1 MSKASFIIKKERLRE
16 FYLLVGSII
25 FRMTNQA
32 FSGDVMAEVAYN
44 INLFSS
50 IMNQSFEIIKFV
62 FLKIFELNTIFDKL
76 LRPQHNKTLEK

>member
-1 MSKASFIIKKERLRE
+1 MSKASFIIKEERLRE

-62 FLKIFELNTIFDKL
+62 FLKIFELNTFFDKL
-76 LRPQHNKTLEK
+76 LRQ

>member
-50 IMNQSFEIIKFV
+50 IMNQSFEIIKIV
-62 FLKIFELNTIFDKL
+62 FLKIFELLFSISVYD
-76 LRPQHNKTLEK
+76 HNIIKP

>member
-44 INLFSS
+44 INSFSS
-50 IMNQSFEIIKFV
+50 IMNLSFEIIKFV

-76 LRPQHNKTLEK
+76 LRP

>member
-1 MSKASFIIKKERLRE
+1 MSKASFIIKEERLRE

-32 FSGDVMAEVAYN
+32 FSGDVMAEVSYN
-44 INLFSS
+44 IILFAS

-62 FLKIFELNTIFDKL
+62 FLKIFELLFSISFYD
-76 LRPQHNKTLEK
+76 HNITKS

>member
-32 FSGDVMAEVAYN
+32 FSGDVMAEVDYN

-62 FLKIFELNTIFDKL
+62 FLKVFELNTIFDKL
-76 LRPQHNKTLEK
+76 LRP